1 LKIKVLAIILVLM
14 VFFTMSF
21 SNLSVI
27 AKTNTPEITFE
38 NALAKQG
45 QNISVKVLIENNPGI
60 WGMDIKLSYDKT
72 ALTLISVEN
81 GDFYQT
87 SEWTQGNLSSE
98 EYILS
103 YESDYLA
110 DITTSSGILAILNFK
125 INNTAEPGDYMLTAT
140 YKKGDII
147 NVSFEEI
154 DFNINNGNV
163 TVKSAAILDYI
174 SGDINNDSLV
184 DLTDVVILSQ
194 YVAKWNVDV
203 NAEAL
208 DPNSDKNIDLTD
220 VVLLSQYVAG
230 WDVEL
235 F

>member
-1 LKIKVLAIILVLM
+1 M

>member
-125 INNTAEPGDYMLTAT
+125 IDNE
-140 YKKGDII
+140 
-147 NVSFEEI
+147 
-154 DFNINNGNV
+154 
-163 TVKSAAILDYI
+163 
-174 SGDINNDSLV
+174 
-184 DLTDVVILSQ
+184 
-194 YVAKWNVDV
+194 
-203 NAEAL
+203 
-208 DPNSDKNIDLTD
+208 
-220 VVLLSQYVAG
+220 
-230 WDVEL
+230 
-235 F
+235 

>member
-1 LKIKVLAIILVLM
+1 MKIKVLAIILVLM

-125 INNTAEPGDYMLTAT
+125 IDNE
-140 YKKGDII
+140 
-147 NVSFEEI
+147 
-154 DFNINNGNV
+154 
-163 TVKSAAILDYI
+163 
-174 SGDINNDSLV
+174 
-184 DLTDVVILSQ
+184 
-194 YVAKWNVDV
+194 
-203 NAEAL
+203 
-208 DPNSDKNIDLTD
+208 
-220 VVLLSQYVAG
+220 
-230 WDVEL
+230 
-235 F
+235 